1 MKVRTIDDLQNLI
14 DEDLAWRKIE
24 ISCTKRMIEKST
36 GFSKETAL
44 RAGVALLYAHWE
56 GSIKNM
62 CTYYLT
68 YVSQLK
74 LPYSQLKDNF
84 LALSLKK
91 KITEFNTN
99 NKNEYHTR
107 FIEEVF
113 SCKDQQSKIPCE
125 SIINTE
131 SNLNSTVFINI
142 MNIIGLNHDEYS
154 LKFKLIDEVLLT
166 NRNSIAH
173 GEKISYIIDERRYI
187 ELSEKVLEIITKVSI
202 QILNAAIQKEYK
214 LA

>member
-1 MKVRTIDDLQNLI
+1 MKVKTLNNLQDLI
-14 DEDLAWRKIE
+14 SEDLAWRKIE
-24 ISCTKRMIEKST
+24 ISYTKKMIQKAS
-36 GFSKETAL
+36 GSSKETAL

-62 CTYYLT
+62 STYYLS

-84 LALSLKK
+84 LALDLKK
-91 KITEFNTN
+91 KITEFNNN
-99 NKNEYHTR
+99 NKNEYHTQ
-107 FIEEVF
+107 FIGELF
-113 SCKDQQSKIPCE
+113 SRKDKRSNIPIK

-142 MNIIGLNHDEYS
+142 MNIIGLSYKEYS
-154 LKFKLIDEVLLT
+154 LRFKLLDEVLLA

-173 GEKISYIIDERRYI
+173 GEKMSHTIDEDRYF
-187 ELSEKVLEIITKVSI
+187 ELCDKVLELINKVST
-202 QILNAAIQKEYK
+202 QILNVAVQKDYIS
-214 LA
+214 